1 MGDVREEDVTE
12 LFDNVVAPGVAEVA
26 VLSSQPV
33 NSVVNKFVDKFLNI
47 SREEEVREDNSPET
61 TMVEDFVVDVAL
73 TASDNSD
80 IYIKIGIF
88 ITVSL
93 AVLIMT
99 GGLIFVMMRRKIKTV
114 AESSLVTNENESN
127 SINNQVVFQRGL
139 KTSTTSS
146 LQEHFNNHFG
156 KSAAAYLYDD
166 LHSLDNDS
174 FLTSLETIS
183 EKDRFDWE

>member
-1 MGDVREEDVTE
+1 MGAAAVSVVQKDHLSGAFSRSGEAEGRALEEDMREEDVREEDDREEDVTE

-26 VLSSQPV
+26 VVSSQPV

-47 SREEEVREDNSPET
+47 SREEEVREDSSPET

-93 AVLIMT
+93 AV
-99 GGLIFVMMRRKIKTV
+99 
-114 AESSLVTNENESN
+114 
-127 SINNQVVFQRGL
+127 
-139 KTSTTSS
+139 
-146 LQEHFNNHFG
+146 
-156 KSAAAYLYDD
+156 
-166 LHSLDNDS
+166 
-174 FLTSLETIS
+174 
-183 EKDRFDWE
+183 

>member
-1 MGDVREEDVTE
+1 MG
-12 LFDNVVAPGVAEVA
+12 APGVAEVA
-26 VLSSQPV
+26 VVSSQPV
-33 NSVVNKFVDKFLNI
+33 NSVVNKFVSI
-47 SREEEVREDNSPET
+47 SREEEVREDSSPET

-99 GGLIFVMMRRKIKTV
+99 GGLIFVMMRRKIVRKLKTV
-114 AESSLVTNENESN
+114 AESSLVTSQDEAAS
-127 SINNQVVFQRGL
+127 NQVVFQRGL
-139 KTSTTSS
+139 RTSTTTS

-156 KSAAAYLYDD
+156 KSGAAYLYDD

-183 EKDRFDWE
+183 ERDRWE

>member
-1 MGDVREEDVTE
+1 MSGAFSRSGEAEGRALEEDMRGEDDREEDVSE

-26 VLSSQPV
+26 VVSSQPV
-33 NSVVNKFVDKFLNI
+33 NSVVNKYVDKFLNI
-47 SREEEVREDNSPET
+47 SREEEVREDSSPET

-99 GGLIFVMMRRKIKTV
+99 GEESPRKT
-114 AESSLVTNENESN
+114 
-127 SINNQVVFQRGL
+127 L
-139 KTSTTSS
+139 K
-146 LQEHFNNHFG
+146 
-156 KSAAAYLYDD
+156 
-166 LHSLDNDS
+166 
-174 FLTSLETIS
+174 I
-183 EKDRFDWE
+183 